1 MTSEL
6 RVTTLSNATGDGPAT
21 LTSQIAATSL
31 LNFQN
36 SGSNVTHRSLNI
48 SSVVDDDTGVFN
60 VNFTTSYN
68 AADYV
73 MTASAYCGGSA
84 QATNPAVCMST
95 YSGAQAYSTSG
106 CGVMAED
113 VDGANADMERNFMA
127 FYGDLA

>member
-1 MTSEL
+1 L
-6 RVTTLSNATGDGPAT
+6 GGPVT
-21 LTSQIAATSL
+21 LTKQIAATSL

-48 SSVVDDDTGVFN
+48 SSVVDDDIGVFN

-73 MTASAYCGGSA
+73 MTASAYVGGSA
-84 QATNPAVCMST
+84 ETTNPAVCMST

-106 CGVMAED
+106 CGIMAED
-113 VDGANADMERNFMA
+113 VDAGSADMARNFMA